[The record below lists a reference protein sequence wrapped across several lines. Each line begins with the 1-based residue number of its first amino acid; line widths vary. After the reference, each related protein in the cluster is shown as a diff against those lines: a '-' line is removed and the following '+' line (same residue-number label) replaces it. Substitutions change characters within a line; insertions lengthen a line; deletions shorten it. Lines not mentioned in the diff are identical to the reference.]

1 MPEVEETVKGA
12 KGKPGLLRHLL
23 PHWKMRRRSWPALL
37 GLTYIA
43 VIAASGGLR
52 SDHVWI
58 GLLGLVDL
66 YNPTTQVFLRYFFPF
81 ILTGVVYDSMRYY
94 YWAGVLGHIH
104 VAEPYY
110 RDLKY
115 FGIQSLTPNEFFQ
128 RHHWLALDLLC
139 GFAYL
144 VFVGEY
150 LLTAFVLFFKRRFA
164 LLSLFG
170 WSFFTVNFFGFLTYF
185 VYPAAPPWY
194 VSQYGLGPPRTDVH
208 AQAAAATR
216 FDQFFGT
223 HFFDQIYGRGIDVY
237 GAYPSLHVAYPFL
250 VMLAT
255 FRLTTRV
262 RARIPTVM
270 FYLLMC
276 LSAVY
281 LQHHYIVDILLG
293 TIYAFLTWVI
303 LSRYLGEPSSEF
315 SENFE

>member
-1 MPEVEETVKGA
+1 MSEVEETVDSA
-12 KGKPGLLRHLL
+12 KEEPGLMRHLL
-23 PHWKMRRRSWPALL
+23 PSWKMKRRTWPALL

-66 YNPTTQVFLRYFFPF
+66 YNPTSRTFLRYFLPF
-81 ILTGVVYDSMRYY
+81 ILTGVLYDSMRYY

-115 FGIQSLTPNEFFQ
+115 FGIGSLTPNEFF
-128 RHHWLALDLLC
+128 RIHHWLALDLLC

-150 LLTAFVLFFKRRFA
+150 LVTAFVLFFKRQFG
-164 LLSLFG
+164 LLRLFG
-170 WSFFTVNFFGFLTYF
+170 WSFLTVNFFGFLTYF
-185 VYPAAPPWY
+185 IYPAAPPWY
-194 VSQYGLGPPRTDVH
+194 VAQYGLGPPRTDVH
-208 AQAAAATR
+208 AQAAAAVR
-216 FDQFFGT
+216 FDHFFGT

-250 VMLAT
+250 VMCVT
-255 FRLTTRV
+255 FRLTDRK

-281 LQHHYIVDILLG
+281 LQHHYVVDIILG
-293 TIYAFLTWVI
+293 TIYAFITWMI
-303 LSRYLGEPSSEF
+303 LSHFLGEPSSEF
-315 SENFE
+315 LEIYE